1 MAKEKLTP
9 EEILSELAEGN
20 KEKANKID
28 AEVEKIISA
37 VSGLC
42 AHNFMHMAYTKTVPS
57 SEQEKAMFEII
68 NNMPEFMK
76 ALRERILESVA
87 AEVNNSYNYLY
98 NQIFLYQKERP
109 AIKNEIVEQAG
120 FLIKEAANTIAAL
133 TIGEATKAEHD
144 SKLEYFREKGY
155 DIQPEDVCQWEEFE
169 YIANNE
175 MASTKHIRFA
185 IEQAIDKAIQSV
197 IEKHAPEMSVGDD
210 VLTGD
215 SALGKKDSLLKQF
228 REQKPLDN
236 EEIIP
241 NSDEEIR

>member
-9 EEILSELAEGN
+9 EEILLELAEGN
-20 KEKANKID
+20 EEKAKKID
-28 AEVEKIISA
+28 AEVEKIVSA

-42 AHNFMHMAYTKTVPS
+42 AHNFMHMAYAKTVPS
-57 SEQEKAMFEII
+57 SEQEKAMFEIT

-109 AIKNEIVEQAG
+109 AIKNEIVEQTG
-120 FLIKEAANTIAAL
+120 FLIKEAASKIAAL

-144 SKLEYFREKGY
+144 SKLEYFRENGH
-155 DIQPEDVCQWEEFE
+155 DIQPEDECQWEEFE
-169 YIANNE
+169 YIAQNE

-185 IEQAIDKAIQSV
+185 IEQAIDKVIQSV
-197 IEKHAPEMSVGDD
+197 IEKHAPEMSVRDD
-210 VLTGD
+210 VLTSD
-215 SALGKKDSLLKQF
+215 SVLGKKDSLLTKV
-228 REQKPLDN
+228 
-236 EEIIP
+236 
-241 NSDEEIR
+241 